1 MLCQFSFQN
10 FKSYKDETTF
20 DFRAMAIPEFQ
31 DALIRQEKAE
41 DLLPVSAVYGPNGG
55 GKTNLLQ
62 AFFCLINLVVKPIH
76 ALEKNRQPMIFQQ
89 GSSVAPFMLDESSAN
104 EPTIF
109 QVFFRVG
116 EKEYQY
122 YISLKEEI
130 VFESLLWRTL
140 GGKKTGLIFERDGQK
155 IELGASINKAS
166 INLDVNPK
174 MPYLSFLAINYNIPV
189 IAEVQNWFE
198 SCITQSYANPRA
210 ENIVL
215 VSKSETTKESLIHA
229 LNDVGIDLSG
239 YRYDED
245 SKHLFT
251 QRTINGKVYELPFEA
266 ESDGTKKMI
275 AALPVLMVA
284 LQEGRTVVVDEL
296 DAKLHPKLLRYV
308 IQTVNADGTIED
320 DYRID
325 YLRGHIRAIKE
336 AIEKDHVPV
345 MGYTPWGCIDI
356 VSAGTGEMAK
366 RYGMI
371 YVDMDDKGHGTL
383 KRSRKKSFY
392 WYQHV
397 IKTNGEELD

>member
-41 DLLPVSAVYGPNGG
+41 DLLPVSAIYGPNGG

-155 IELGASINKAS
+155 IELGASISKAS

-174 MPYLSFLAINYNIPV
+174 MPYLSFLASDAAWHPV
-189 IAEVQNWFE
+189 RPQPLCGLPAMLPSEPARLQSFSWFHP
-198 SCITQSYANPRA
+198 T
-210 ENIVL
+210 L
-215 VSKSETTKESLIHA
+215 L
-229 LNDVGIDLSG
+229 
-239 YRYDED
+239 
-245 SKHLFT
+245 
-251 QRTINGKVYELPFEA
+251 QREA
-266 ESDGTKKMI
+266 RR
-275 AALPVLMVA
+275 PC
-284 LQEGRTVVVDEL
+284 R
-296 DAKLHPKLLRYV
+296 
-308 IQTVNADGTIED
+308 
-320 DYRID
+320 
-325 YLRGHIRAIKE
+325 
-336 AIEKDHVPV
+336 
-345 MGYTPWGCIDI
+345 
-356 VSAGTGEMAK
+356 
-366 RYGMI
+366 
-371 YVDMDDKGHGTL
+371 
-383 KRSRKKSFY
+383 
-392 WYQHV
+392 
-397 IKTNGEELD
+397 

>member
-140 GGKKTGLIFERDGQK
+140 GGKKTGVIFERDGQK
-155 IELGASINKAS
+155 IELGASISKAS

-308 IQTVNADGTIED
+308 IQMFKNPE
-320 DYRID
+320 
-325 YLRGHIRAIKE
+325 LNK
-336 AIEKDHVPV
+336 
-345 MGYTPWGCIDI
+345 
-356 VSAGTGEMAK
+356 
-366 RYGMI
+366 
-371 YVDMDDKGHGTL
+371 KGAQLLFVLT
-383 KRSRKKSFY
+383 
-392 WYQHV
+392 
-397 IKTNGEELD
+397 T

>member
-130 VFESLLWRTL
+130 VFESLLWL
-140 GGKKTGLIFERDGQK
+140 
-155 IELGASINKAS
+155 
-166 INLDVNPK
+166 
-174 MPYLSFLAINYNIPV
+174 
-189 IAEVQNWFE
+189 
-198 SCITQSYANPRA
+198 
-210 ENIVL
+210 
-215 VSKSETTKESLIHA
+215 SLIH
-229 LNDVGIDLSG
+229 ISEPT
-239 YRYDED
+239 R
-245 SKHLFT
+245 
-251 QRTINGKVYELPFEA
+251 
-266 ESDGTKKMI
+266 
-275 AALPVLMVA
+275 
-284 LQEGRTVVVDEL
+284 
-296 DAKLHPKLLRYV
+296 
-308 IQTVNADGTIED
+308 
-320 DYRID
+320 
-325 YLRGHIRAIKE
+325 
-336 AIEKDHVPV
+336 
-345 MGYTPWGCIDI
+345 
-356 VSAGTGEMAK
+356 
-366 RYGMI
+366 
-371 YVDMDDKGHGTL
+371 
-383 KRSRKKSFY
+383 RS
-392 WYQHV
+392 
-397 IKTNGEELD
+397 

>member
-122 YISLKEEI
+122 YISLKKEI

-140 GGKKTGLIFERDGQK
+140 GGKKTGLIF
-155 IELGASINKAS
+155 
-166 INLDVNPK
+166 
-174 MPYLSFLAINYNIPV
+174 
-189 IAEVQNWFE
+189 
-198 SCITQSYANPRA
+198 
-210 ENIVL
+210 
-215 VSKSETTKESLIHA
+215 
-229 LNDVGIDLSG
+229 
-239 YRYDED
+239 
-245 SKHLFT
+245 
-251 QRTINGKVYELPFEA
+251 
-266 ESDGTKKMI
+266 
-275 AALPVLMVA
+275 
-284 LQEGRTVVVDEL
+284 
-296 DAKLHPKLLRYV
+296 
-308 IQTVNADGTIED
+308 
-320 DYRID
+320 
-325 YLRGHIRAIKE
+325 
-336 AIEKDHVPV
+336 
-345 MGYTPWGCIDI
+345 
-356 VSAGTGEMAK
+356 
-366 RYGMI
+366 
-371 YVDMDDKGHGTL
+371 
-383 KRSRKKSFY
+383 
-392 WYQHV
+392 
-397 IKTNGEELD
+397 

>member
-89 GSSVAPFMLDESSAN
+89 GSSVAPFMLDENSVN

-155 IELGASINKAS
+155 IELGASISKAS

-296 DAKLHPKLLRYV
+296 DGHVHPKLR
-308 IQTVNADGTIED
+308 
-320 DYRID
+320 
-325 YLRGHIRAIKE
+325 
-336 AIEKDHVPV
+336 PPC
-345 MGYTPWGCIDI
+345 M
-356 VSAGTGEMAK
+356 
-366 RYGMI
+366 
-371 YVDMDDKGHGTL
+371 
-383 KRSRKKSFY
+383 
-392 WYQHV
+392 
-397 IKTNGEELD
+397 

>member
-89 GSSVAPFMLDESSAN
+89 GSSVTPFMLDENSVN

-122 YISLKEEI
+122 YIALKEEI

-266 ESDGTKKMI
+266 ESDGTMQ
-275 AALPVLMVA
+275 PC
-284 LQEGRTVVVDEL
+284 R
-296 DAKLHPKLLRYV
+296 
-308 IQTVNADGTIED
+308 
-320 DYRID
+320 
-325 YLRGHIRAIKE
+325 
-336 AIEKDHVPV
+336 
-345 MGYTPWGCIDI
+345 
-356 VSAGTGEMAK
+356 
-366 RYGMI
+366 
-371 YVDMDDKGHGTL
+371 
-383 KRSRKKSFY
+383 F
-392 WYQHV
+392 
-397 IKTNGEELD
+397 

>member
-89 GSSVAPFMLDESSAN
+89 GSSVAPFMLDEGSAN

-122 YISLKEEI
+122 YISLKKEI

-174 MPYLSFLAINYNIPV
+174 MPYLSFLAINYNISV

-229 LNDVGIDLSG
+229 LNDAVQL
-239 YRYDED
+239 
-245 SKHLFT
+245 
-251 QRTINGKVYELPFEA
+251 A
-266 ESDGTKKMI
+266 
-275 AALPVLMVA
+275 
-284 LQEGRTVVVDEL
+284 
-296 DAKLHPKLLRYV
+296 
-308 IQTVNADGTIED
+308 
-320 DYRID
+320 
-325 YLRGHIRAIKE
+325 
-336 AIEKDHVPV
+336 
-345 MGYTPWGCIDI
+345 
-356 VSAGTGEMAK
+356 VS
-366 RYGMI
+366 
-371 YVDMDDKGHGTL
+371 
-383 KRSRKKSFY
+383 
-392 WYQHV
+392 
-397 IKTNGEELD
+397 N

>member
-308 IQTVNADGTIED
+308 IQMFKNPELNKKGAQLLFSSHDLTTMKNTVFRRDIHAHTLGAHTGSADIKGT
-320 DYRID
+320 
-325 YLRGHIRAIKE
+325 
-336 AIEKDHVPV
+336 
-345 MGYTPWGCIDI
+345 
-356 VSAGTGEMAK
+356 
-366 RYGMI
+366 
-371 YVDMDDKGHGTL
+371 
-383 KRSRKKSFY
+383 
-392 WYQHV
+392 
-397 IKTNGEELD
+397 